1 MVISGTILCCAM
13 GAGRLLF
20 PNKCL
25 SVEDSKHRHGK
36 KTLREVTIM
45 DLVLLIGSFFVM
57 LFLGIPIAFALC
69 SSSLLYLIFFQAR
82 VPLVVVAQQ
91 MLKGVDSFTLMAIPF
106 FVIAGCLMQSGGISK
121 RIVNFAKKLV
131 GWMPGGLAVVDV
143 VASMIFAAMTG
154 AGAATTA
161 AVGGIM
167 IPYMEEDGYDP
178 AFASAIQTV
187 AGVFGPI
194 IPPSI
199 LMVLYAVASGASVG
213 DMLLA
218 GLLPGLFLGA
228 ILIVTVIWLCI
239 KKGYRGG
246 TPFNLKEAVKGLLEA
261 FWALMA
267 PVIILGGIYSGLLTP
282 TEASA
287 VCCFYCLIVGIFIY
301 KEIKIKDVPKVVY
314 GGVKSAAGIMLIV
327 AATQVFGWVITRAGI
342 PMMVAKAFT
351 ASISSPIGFLFAV
364 LVILLVAGC
373 FIDAV
378 PALLIFAPIFCPT
391 ALAYGLDIVHFGVV
405 MVIVLCIG
413 LATPPVGINLYVSS
427 SVGGQPVH
435 KIVPHLPIPLLAIF
449 VGTIIVIL
457 VPQLTLFLPNII

>member
-1 MVISGTILCCAM
+1 
-13 GAGRLLF
+13 
-20 PNKCL
+20 
-25 SVEDSKHRHGK
+25 
-36 KTLREVTIM
+36 
-45 DLVLLIGSFFVM
+45 M

-69 SSSLLYLIFFQAR
+69 SSALMYLVMFSR
-82 VPLVVVAQQ
+82 VPVVIVAQQ
-91 MLKGVDSFTLMAIPF
+91 MLKGVDSFTLMAVPF

-121 RIVNFAKKLV
+121 RIVDFAKKLV
-131 GWMPGGLAVVDV
+131 GWMPGGLAVVDI

-167 IPYMEEDGYDP
+167 IPSMEEDGYDP
-178 AFASAIQTV
+178 GFASAIQTV

-199 LMVLYAVASGASVG
+199 LMVLYAVAAGTSVG

-218 GLLPGLFLGA
+218 GLLPGLFLGG
-228 ILIVTVIWLCI
+228 ILIATAIWLCI

-246 TPFNLKEAVKGLLEA
+246 EKFHAGAA
-261 FWALMA
+261 FKSFVDAIWALLA
-267 PVIILGGIYSGLLTP
+267 PVIILGGIYSGIVTP

-287 VCCFYCLIVGIFIY
+287 VCCFYCLIVGIFVY
-301 KEIKIKDVPKVVY
+301 KEIPIKEVPKVVY

-327 AATQVFGWVITRAGI
+327 AATQVFGWVLTRAGI
-342 PMMVAKAFT
+342 PQMVAEMFT
-351 ASISSPIGFLFAV
+351 SSITSPTLFIFAV
-364 LVILLVAGC
+364 VAILLVAGC

-391 ALAYGLDIVHFGVV
+391 AAAYGLDLVHFGVV

-413 LATPPVGINLYVSS
+413 LATPPVGINLYVAS

-435 KIVPHLPIPLLAIF
+435 KIIPHLPIPLLAIF
-449 VGTIIVIL
+449 VATIFVIL
-457 VPQLTLFLPNII
+457 VPELCTFLPSII

>member
-1 MVISGTILCCAM
+1 
-13 GAGRLLF
+13 
-20 PNKCL
+20 
-25 SVEDSKHRHGK
+25 
-36 KTLREVTIM
+36 M
-45 DLVLLIGSFFVM
+45 DLVLLVGSFFVM

-69 SSSLLYLIFFQAR
+69 TSSLLYLIMFSR
-82 VPLVVVAQQ
+82 VPLVIVAQQ

-121 RIVNFAKKLV
+121 RIVDFAKKLV

-167 IPYMEEDGYDP
+167 IPSMEEDGYDP
-178 AFASAIQTV
+178 GFASAIQTV

-199 LMVLYAVASGASVG
+199 LMVLYAVAAGTSVG

-218 GLLPGLFLGA
+218 GLVPGLFLGA
-228 ILIVTVIWLCI
+228 VLIAVVIWMCI
-239 KKGYRGG
+239 KKGYRGSSK
-246 TPFNLKEAVKGLLEA
+246 FNLGEVLKSLGQAI
-261 FWALMA
+261 WALLA
-267 PVIILGGIYSGLLTP
+267 PVIILGGIYSGLVTP

-287 VCCFYCLIVGIFIY
+287 ICCFYCLFVGIFVY
-301 KEIKIKDVPKVVY
+301 KEIPIKSVPKVVY

-342 PMMVAKAFT
+342 PQMVAKMFT
-351 ASISSPIGFLFAV
+351 SSITNGTVFIFAV
-364 LVILLVAGC
+364 VLILLVAGC

-378 PALLIFAPIFCPT
+378 PALLIFAPIFYPT
-391 ALAYGLDIVHFGVV
+391 AEAYGVDLVHFGVI

-413 LATPPVGINLYVSS
+413 LATPPVGINLYVAS

-435 KIVPHLPIPLLAIF
+435 KIIPHLPIPLLAIF
-449 VGTIIVIL
+449 IGTLIVIL
-457 VPQLTLFLPNII
+457 VPELTLFLPSII

>member
-1 MVISGTILCCAM
+1 
-13 GAGRLLF
+13 
-20 PNKCL
+20 
-25 SVEDSKHRHGK
+25 
-36 KTLREVTIM
+36 M

-57 LFLGIPIAFALC
+57 LFLGVPIAFALC
-69 SSSLLYLIFFQAR
+69 TSSLAYLIMFSR
-82 VPLVVVAQQ
+82 VPVVIVAQQ

-121 RIVNFAKKLV
+121 RIVDFAKKLV
-131 GWMPGGLAVVDV
+131 GWMPGGLAVVDI

-167 IPYMEEDGYDP
+167 IPSMEEDGYDP
-178 AFASAIQTV
+178 GFASAVQTV

-218 GLLPGLFLGA
+218 GLVPGLFLGVV
-228 ILIVTVIWLCI
+228 LIAVVVWQCV
-239 KKGYRGG
+239 KKGYKGSSA
-246 TPFNLKEAVKGLLEA
+246 FSLKEAIKSLGDA
-261 FWALMA
+261 FWALLA
-267 PVIILGGIYSGLLTP
+267 PVIILGGIYSGLVTP
-282 TEASA
+282 TDASA
-287 VCCFYCLIVGIFIY
+287 ICCFYCLFVGIFVY
-301 KEIKIKDVPKVVY
+301 KEIPIKSVPKVVY

-342 PMMVAKAFT
+342 PQMVATAFT
-351 ASISSPIGFLFAV
+351 ASISNPTLFILAV
-364 LVILLVAGC
+364 VFILLVAGC

-391 ALAYGLDIVHFGVV
+391 AVAYGLDIVYFGVV

-413 LATPPVGINLYVSS
+413 LATPPVGINLYVAS

-435 KIVPHLPIPLLAIF
+435 KIIPHLPWPLLAIAL
-449 VGTIIVIL
+449 GTIIVIL
-457 VPQLTLFLPNII
+457 VPQLTLFLPSII

>member
-1 MVISGTILCCAM
+1 
-13 GAGRLLF
+13 
-20 PNKCL
+20 
-25 SVEDSKHRHGK
+25 
-36 KTLREVTIM
+36 M
-45 DLVLLIGSFFVM
+45 DLVVLVGSFFAM

-69 SSSLLYLIFFQAR
+69 LCSVLYLALYQS
-82 VPLVVVAQQ
+82 VPLIIVGQQ

-121 RIVNFAKKLV
+121 RIVDFARKLV
-131 GWMPGGLAVVDV
+131 GWMPGGLAVVDI

-167 IPYMEEDGYDP
+167 IPSMEEEGYDP
-178 AFASAIQTV
+178 GFASAIQ
-187 AGVFGPI
+187 AMGGIFGPI

-228 ILIVTVIWLCI
+228 VLIVVTVILCI
-239 KKGYRGG
+239 KKGYMGSG
-246 TPFNLKEAVKGLLEA
+246 KFNLGEAVKSFGKA
-261 FWALMA
+261 IWALLA
-267 PVIILGGIYSGLLTP
+267 PVIILGGIYSGLVTP

-287 VCCFYCLIVGIFIY
+287 VCCFYCLIVGIFVY
-301 KEIKIKDVPKVVY
+301 KEIKIQDVGKIVY

-327 AATQVFGWVITRAGI
+327 AATQVFGWVVTRAGI
-342 PMMVAKAFT
+342 PQTIAKMFT
-351 ASISSPIGFLFAV
+351 SSITNPTVFLFAV
-364 LVILLVAGC
+364 MLILLVAGC

-391 ALAYGLDIVHFGVV
+391 AQAYGIDTVHFGIV
-405 MVIVLCIG
+405 MVITLCIG
-413 LATPPVGINLYVSS
+413 LATPPVGINLYVAS

-435 KIVPHLPIPLLAIF
+435 KIIPHLPIPLLAIA
-449 VGTIIVIL
+449 VGTIIVVL
-457 VPQLTLFLPNII
+457 VPGISTLLPSLI

>member
-1 MVISGTILCCAM
+1 
-13 GAGRLLF
+13 
-20 PNKCL
+20 
-25 SVEDSKHRHGK
+25 
-36 KTLREVTIM
+36 M
-45 DLVLLIGSFFVM
+45 DLLLLLGSFFVM

-69 SSSLLYLIFFQAR
+69 MSAMLYLVAFSS
-82 VPLVVVAQQ
+82 VPLVIIAQQ

-121 RIVNFAKKLV
+121 RIVDFAKKLV
-131 GWMPGGLAVVDV
+131 GWMPGGLAVVDI

-167 IPYMEEDGYDP
+167 IPSMEEDGYDP
-178 AFASAIQTV
+178 GFASAVQTV
-187 AGVFGPI
+187 GGVFGPI

-199 LMVLYAVASGASVG
+199 LMVLYAVASGESVG
-213 DMLLA
+213 DMLMA
-218 GLLPGLFLGA
+218 GLLPGLLLGA
-228 ILIVTVIWLCI
+228 VLIAVVVWLCI
-239 KKGYRGG
+239 KKGYKG
-246 TPFNLKEAVKGLLEA
+246 TGTFNLGEAVKSLGQA
-261 FWALMA
+261 VWALLA
-267 PVIILGGIYSGLLTP
+267 PVIILGGIYSGFVTP

-287 VCCFYCLIVGIFIY
+287 ICCFYCLFVGIFIY
-301 KEIKIKDVPKVVY
+301 KEISFKDVPKVVF

-327 AATQVFGWVITRAGI
+327 ASTQVFGWVITRAGI
-342 PMMVAKAFT
+342 PQMVAEMFT
-351 ASISSPIGFLFAV
+351 SSITNGTVFIFAV
-364 LVILLVAGC
+364 VLILLVAGC

-391 ALAYGLDIVHFGVV
+391 AEAYGLNLVHFGVV

-413 LATPPVGINLYVSS
+413 LATPPVGINLYVAS

-435 KIVPHLPIPLLAIF
+435 KIIPHLPIPLLAIF

-457 VPQLTLFLPNII
+457 VPQTCTLLPSLL